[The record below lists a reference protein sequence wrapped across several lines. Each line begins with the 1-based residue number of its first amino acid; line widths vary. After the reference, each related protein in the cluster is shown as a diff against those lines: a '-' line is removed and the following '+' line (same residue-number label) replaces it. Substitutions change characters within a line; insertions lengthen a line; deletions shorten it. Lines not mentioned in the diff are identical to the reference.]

1 MGPSNIHRRS
11 VAIGAIAAALAL
23 PAAGAS
29 AADTPLPPPPP
40 ASSAAADG
48 FRSARFGMSES
59 GVRAAIE
66 SDFQLSGSSVI
77 AADNELQR
85 TPVLR
90 IHVPNLVPGGG
101 IAQIDYIFG
110 YHSHA
115 LIEVNILWSAATD
128 SHITSAQLI
137 ATGAALQAYFQ
148 KENFAPG
155 RTVSNGV
162 LPDGNVLLF
171 RARDSAGHAIILVLS
186 GKRDTSA
193 DGKSSHLTPTALTL
207 AYAANPA
214 HPDVFQLKKG
224 AF

>member
-1 MGPSNIHRRS
+1 MGPSNIYRRA
-11 VAIGAIAAALAL
+11 VAIGAIAAAFAL
-23 PAAGAS
+23 PAAGAN
-29 AADTPLPPPPP
+29 AAATQPPPAPP
-40 ASSAAADG
+40 ASSADVDG

-59 GVRAAIE
+59 AVRAAIE

-90 IHVPNLVPGGG
+90 IHVPDLVPGGG

-110 YHSHA
+110 YHSRA

-128 SHITSAQLI
+128 SHITSEQLI
-137 ATGAALQAYFQ
+137 ANGGALQAYLQ
-148 KENFAPG
+148 KENFAPD
-155 RTVSNGV
+155 RTVRNRV
-162 LPDGNVLLF
+162 LRDGNVLLF
-171 RARDSAGHAIILVLS
+171 RTRDFAGHAIVLVLS
-186 GKRDTSA
+186 GKRETSA
-193 DGKSSHLTPTALTL
+193 DGKSFHLTPTALTL

-214 HPDVFQLKKG
+214 HPDVFELKNG